1 MAQFSQGFLSSL
13 GRPEMSQ
20 SLFGLGAA
28 IGGVPAQLQQRRV
41 RQEMA
46 QYDPTTLV
54 GRQGMLQAQLEQ
66 TDDPTQRL
74 ALGEQI
80 RQLVQEKAAQ
90 ELKKTQQQNTE
101 TLATQVETEL
111 KDPVLANLLRS
122 GQATPSQGRAAIQ
135 DYNKAKQVAARGKAA
150 QLTYLKA
157 IGLESSPIIS
167 QIEAGEYEAVS
178 QENFAKIV
186 TSLQNAEK
194 DDKIIAELN
203 NRGEKGKQAAEDL
216 ELGIITRSQLS
227 QRLSATKP
235 TTKYADKTRML
246 LDGKVVW
253 TADVTVPGQ
262 DEFPGYMDPETKEWK
277 PVEAGQLKKIPQ
289 EQQKRLKEVTKS
301 NLAIAAAYLAKD
313 PAYVEDLTPTEKEQA
328 QFKFAFRVKELI
340 RNKKADSEEEA
351 YEMAYEERGEFV
363 KEGWFPKFLGDVK
376 EGIGIGT
383 PKQADDYLKE
393 KQ

>member
-46 QYDPTTLV
+46 QYDPTTFV

-80 RQLVQEKAAQ
+80 RQLAQEKEAQ

-122 GQATPSQGRAAIQ
+122 GQATASQGRAAIQ

-203 NRGEKGKQAAEDL
+203 NRGEKGKQAAADL

-227 QRLSATKP
+227 QRLSATGP
-235 TTKYADKTRML
+235 TTKYANKTRMF

-313 PAYVEDLTPTEKEQA
+313 PAYLEDLTPTQKEQA
-328 QFKFAFRVKELI
+328 QFKFAFRVKDLI

-351 YEMAYEERGEFV
+351 YEMAYEERGEFA
-363 KEGWFPKFLGDVK
+363 KEGWWSNLWSGVK

>member
-46 QYDPTTLV
+46 QYDPTTFV

-80 RQLVQEKAAQ
+80 RQLAQEKEAQ

-122 GQATPSQGRAAIQ
+122 GQATASQGRAAIQ

-203 NRGEKGKQAAEDL
+203 NRGEKGKQAAADL

-227 QRLSATKP
+227 QRLSATGP
-235 TTKYADKTRML
+235 TTKYANKTRML

-313 PAYVEDLTPTEKEQA
+313 PAYLEDLTPTQKEQA
-328 QFKFAFRVKELI
+328 QFKFAFRVKDLI

-351 YEMAYEERGEFV
+351 YEMAYEERGEFA
-363 KEGWFPKFLGDVK
+363 KEGWLDAFVGAVVEKAGM
-376 EGIGIGT
+376 GT

>member
-80 RQLVQEKAAQ
+80 RQLAQEKEAQ

-122 GQATPSQGRAAIQ
+122 GQATASQGRAAIQ
-135 DYNKAKQVAARGKAA
+135 NYNKAKQVAARGKAA

-167 QIEAGEYEAVS
+167 QIEAG
-178 QENFAKIV
+178 
-186 TSLQNAEK
+186 SLM
-194 DDKIIAELN
+194 
-203 NRGEKGKQAAEDL
+203 G
-216 ELGIITRSQLS
+216 
-227 QRLSATKP
+227 
-235 TTKYADKTRML
+235 
-246 LDGKVVW
+246 
-253 TADVTVPGQ
+253 
-262 DEFPGYMDPETKEWK
+262 
-277 PVEAGQLKKIPQ
+277 
-289 EQQKRLKEVTKS
+289 
-301 NLAIAAAYLAKD
+301 
-313 PAYVEDLTPTEKEQA
+313 
-328 QFKFAFRVKELI
+328 
-340 RNKKADSEEEA
+340 
-351 YEMAYEERGEFV
+351 
-363 KEGWFPKFLGDVK
+363 
-376 EGIGIGT
+376 
-383 PKQADDYLKE
+383 
-393 KQ
+393 

>member
-46 QYDPTTLV
+46 QYDPTTFV

-80 RQLVQEKAAQ
+80 RQLAQEKEAQ
-90 ELKKTQQQNTE
+90 ELKRTQQQNTE

-122 GQATPSQGRAAIQ
+122 GQATASQGRAAIQ

-203 NRGEKGKQAAEDL
+203 NRGEKGKQAAADL

-227 QRLSATKP
+227 QRLSATEP
-235 TTKYADKTRML
+235 TTKYANKTRML

-253 TADVTVPGQ
+253 AADVTVPGQ
-262 DEFPGYMDPETKEWK
+262 DEFPGYMDPETKKWK

-313 PAYVEDLTPTEKEQA
+313 PAYLEDLTPTEKEQA
-328 QFKFAFRVKELI
+328 QFKFAFRVKDLI

-351 YEMAYEERGEFV
+351 YEMAYEERGEFA
-363 KEGWFPKFLGDVK
+363 KEGWLSNLWSGVK

>member
-1 MAQFSQGFLSSL
+1 
-13 GRPEMSQ
+13 
-20 SLFGLGAA
+20 
-28 IGGVPAQLQQRRV
+28 
-41 RQEMA
+41 
-46 QYDPTTLV
+46 
-54 GRQGMLQAQLEQ
+54 MLQAQLEQ

-80 RQLVQEKAAQ
+80 RQLAQEKEAQ
-90 ELKKTQQQNTE
+90 ELKRTQQQNTE

-122 GQATPSQGRAAIQ
+122 GQATASQGRAAIQ

-203 NRGEKGKQAAEDL
+203 NRGEKGKQAAADL

-227 QRLSATKP
+227 QRLSATEP
-235 TTKYADKTRML
+235 TTKYANKTRML

-253 TADVTVPGQ
+253 AADVTVPGQ
-262 DEFPGYMDPETKEWK
+262 DEFPGYMDPETKS
-277 PVEAGQLKKIPQ
+277 G
-289 EQQKRLKEVTKS
+289 
-301 NLAIAAAYLAKD
+301 NLL
-313 PAYVEDLTPTEKEQA
+313 
-328 QFKFAFRVKELI
+328 
-340 RNKKADSEEEA
+340 
-351 YEMAYEERGEFV
+351 
-363 KEGWFPKFLGDVK
+363 
-376 EGIGIGT
+376 
-383 PKQADDYLKE
+383 KQAS
-393 KQ
+393 